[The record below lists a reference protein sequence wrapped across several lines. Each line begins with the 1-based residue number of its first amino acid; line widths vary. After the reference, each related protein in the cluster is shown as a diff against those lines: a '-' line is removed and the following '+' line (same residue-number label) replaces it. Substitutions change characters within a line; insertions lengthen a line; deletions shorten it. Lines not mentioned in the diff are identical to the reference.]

1 MEAIEFFNEQKRM
14 CKYYKGKC
22 DNCDLFSIYQPYFE
36 SSSCNDFIFSIK
48 TCDSLKVVEQWSKKH
63 PRKTRKK
70 DFQEKYPKAEY
81 KLDGIGTPNICCK
94 KLGYTDCCPTG
105 KSCVECWNEP
115 VE

>member
-1 MEAIEFFNEQKRM
+1 MEVKEFVKECQRMFETERGAKTIGIELRVMGNYGYNNSEFVVGLND
-14 CKYYKGKC
+14 KG
-22 DNCDLFSIYQPYFE
+22 IE
-36 SSSCNDFIFSIK
+36 MI
-48 TCDSLKVVEQWSKKH
+48 EEWSKEH
-63 PRKTRKK
+63 PRKTRKM
-70 DFQEKYPKAEY
+70 DFKEKYPKAEY